1 VNISNLKISGKLSA
15 AFALILAVFVID
27 AGVLFVSLN
36 TTLDTARKNNV
47 SYQNSNDVN
56 AVLQDAVEQQNAV
69 RGFAA
74 TGDQAFLTSYEK
86 SGAELDAHLAAFRG
100 RTTKPEQRARADAM
114 RAAVDDWRAQT
125 SAQLALL
132 KDPATA
138 DQGRALVDTLR
149 LTRLRDIQ
157 GETMTAQRA
166 LVAKRWAD
174 QQKSINQAR
183 LSLVIGTLAAVG
195 VAGLMAWLLTQ
206 AIAAP
211 VRAMTGIMGR
221 LASGD
226 NSVDVPALGRG
237 DEVGLMA
244 QAVLAFKEAAI
255 QKRALEGES
264 AEQRQAA
271 EAERADPERSQAEA
285 ASQQSAVVK
294 ALAGGLTRLSSGDL
308 TGRIDQAFAPE
319 YEQLKRDFN
328 ATAEALQTTLRGI
341 SESTEAM
348 TNGAGEI
355 STAADDLSRRTEQQ
369 AASLEETAA
378 ALDEITAT
386 VRRTAE
392 GANHANK
399 VVGQAAQDAEV
410 SGEVVRKAVAA
421 MGEIEASAK
430 QISQII
436 GVIDEIAFQTNLLAL
451 NAGVEAARAG
461 DAGKGFAVV
470 ASEVR
475 ALAQRSAE
483 AAKEIKA
490 LITASAQQ
498 VGAGVSLVGETGQ
511 ALQRIVAQ
519 VTEITGVVREI
530 AASAQEQSTGLHQV
544 NTAVNQMDQVTQ
556 QNAAM
561 VEQSTAASHAL
572 ATEAKELARLMSQ
585 FQIGGASARPRAQP
599 VRSAPQFSAGPSRR
613 SQGAYAP
620 GAATAAKLAP
630 NPESEAWEEF

>member
-1 VNISNLKISGKLSA
+1 MCKTYSLRAQRNLNSNWAGTVNLSNLKISGKLVA
-15 AFALILAVFVID
+15 AFALILAVFVVD
-27 AGVLFVSLN
+27 AGVLFMSLN
-36 TTLDTARKNNV
+36 TTLEMARKNNV

-56 AVLQDAVEQQNAV
+56 AVLQNAVEQQNAV
-69 RGFAA
+69 RAFAA
-74 TGDQAFLTSYEK
+74 TGDQKFLTNYAK
-86 SGAELDAHLAAFRG
+86 YGAELDSHLAAFRA
-100 RTTKPEQRARADAM
+100 RTTKAEQRARADAM
-114 RAAVDDWRAQT
+114 REAVDEWRTQT
-125 SAQLALL
+125 ETQVALL
-132 KDPATA
+132 KDPTTA
-138 DQGRALVDTLR
+138 DQGRAMVDVLR
-149 LTRLRDIQ
+149 LAKVRDIQ

-166 LVAKRWAD
+166 LVTQRWGD
-174 QQKSINQAR
+174 QQKAIGQAR
-183 LSLVIGTLAAVG
+183 LSLIVGTLAAVG
-195 VAGLMAWLLTQ
+195 VAGLMAWLLTRS
-206 AIAAP
+206 IAAP
-211 VRAMTGIMGR
+211 VRAMTGTMGR

-237 DEVGLMA
+237 DELGEMA
-244 QAVLAFKEAAI
+244 KAVLAFKDAAI

-271 EAERADPERSQAEA
+271 EAERARNEKAQAESA
-285 ASQQSAVVK
+285 HQQAQVVE
-294 ALAGGLTRLSSGDL
+294 ALAGGLSKMSSGDL
-308 TGRIDQAFAPE
+308 TSRVDQAFAPE

-328 ATAEALQTTLRGI
+328 ATAESLQSTMRGI
-341 SESTEAM
+341 AESAGSM
-348 TNGAGEI
+348 TSGAGEI

-386 VRRTAE
+386 VRRTSENAT
-392 GANHANK
+392 HARN
-399 VVGQAAQDAEV
+399 VVGQAAKDAEV

-490 LITASAQQ
+490 LISTSSSQ
-498 VGAGVSLVGETGQ
+498 VEHGVALVGQAGEALKRITGQVATIDSLVAT
-511 ALQRIVAQ
+511 
-519 VTEITGVVREI
+519 I
-530 AASAQEQSTGLHQV
+530 AASAVEQSAGLNQV
-544 NTAVNQMDQVTQ
+544 NIAVNGMDQVTQ

-561 VEQSTAASHAL
+561 VEESTAATQTLRREVEDLFAMI
-572 ATEAKELARLMSQ
+572 AQ
-585 FQIGGASARPRAQP
+585 FKIEGEGGGQHRRA
-599 VRSAPQFSAGPSRR
+599 A
-613 SQGAYAP
+613 
-620 GAATAAKLAP
+620 
-630 NPESEAWEEF
+630 

>member
-1 VNISNLKISGKLSA
+1 VNLSNLKISGKLTA
-15 AFALILAVFVID
+15 AFALILAVFIIN
-27 AGVLFVSLN
+27 AGVLFVNLN
-36 TTLDTARKNNV
+36 STLDTARKNNV
-47 SYQNSNDVN
+47 SYLNSNDVN
-56 AVLQDAVEQQNAV
+56 AVLQNAVEQQNAV
-69 RGFAA
+69 RAFAA
-74 TGDQAFLTSYEK
+74 TGDQKFLANYEK
-86 SGAELDAHLAAFRG
+86 YGAELDSHLAAFRG
-100 RTTKPEQRARADAM
+100 RTTKPEQRARADQM
-114 RAAVDDWRAQT
+114 RAAVDDWRKQT
-125 SAQLALL
+125 EIQLSLL

-138 DQGRALVDTLR
+138 DQGRAMVDTLR
-149 LTRLRDIQ
+149 LAQVRDIQ
-157 GETMTAQRA
+157 GETMAAQRA
-166 LVAKRWAD
+166 LVAKRWGD
-174 QQKSINQAR
+174 QQKSIAQAR
-183 LSLVIGTLAAVG
+183 WALIIGALAAVG
-195 VAGLMAWLLTQ
+195 VAGLMAWLLTR

-211 VRAMTGIMGR
+211 VRAMTGVMGR

-237 DEVGLMA
+237 DEVGEMA
-244 QAVLAFKEAAI
+244 KAVLAFKDAAI

-271 EAERADPERSQAEA
+271 EAERARNEKAQAEA
-285 ASQQSAVVK
+285 ARQQAEVVE
-294 ALAGGLTRLSSGDL
+294 ALAGGLSKLSSGDL
-308 TGRIDQAFAPE
+308 TSRVNQAFAPE

-328 ATAEALQTTLRGI
+328 ATAEALQSTMRGI
-341 SESTEAM
+341 AESAGSM
-348 TNGAGEI
+348 TSGAGEI

-386 VRRTAE
+386 VRRTSENAS
-392 GANHANK
+392 HARN
-399 VVGQAAQDAEV
+399 VVGQAAKDAEV
-410 SGEVVRKAVAA
+410 SGEVVRRAVAA
-421 MGEIEASAK
+421 MGEIETSAK

-483 AAKEIKA
+483 AAKEIKV
-490 LITASAQQ
+490 LISASAEQ
-498 VGAGVSLVGETGQ
+498 VGAGVSLVGETGA

-519 VTEITGVVREI
+519 VSEITGVVGEI
-530 AASAQEQSTGLHQV
+530 AASAQEQATGLHQV

-572 ATEAKELARLMSQ
+572 ANEAKELARLMSQ
-585 FQIGGASARPRAQP
+585 FQVGAPAPAAR
-599 VRSAPQFSAGPSRR
+599 RSAPPAARSAVRR
-613 SQGAYAP
+613 PTYSS

-630 NPESEAWEEF
+630 NPDADAWEEF

>member
-1 VNISNLKISGKLSA
+1 VNLSNLKISGKLVA
-15 AFALILAVFVID
+15 AFALILAVFIVD
-27 AGVLFVSLN
+27 AGVLFMSLN
-36 TTLDTARKNNV
+36 TTLDMARKNNV

-56 AVLQDAVEQQNAV
+56 AVLQNAVEQQNAV
-69 RGFAA
+69 RAFAA
-74 TGDQAFLTSYEK
+74 TGDQKFLANYEK
-86 SGAELDAHLAAFRG
+86 YGVELDSHLAAFRA
-100 RTTKPEQRARADAM
+100 RTTKAEQRARADAM
-114 RAAVDDWRAQT
+114 REVTDDWRTQTEAQV
-125 SAQLALL
+125 ALL
-132 KDPATA
+132 KDPTTV

-149 LTRLRDIQ
+149 LAKLRDIQ

-166 LVAKRWAD
+166 LVTQRWGD
-174 QQKSINQAR
+174 QQKAIGQAQ
-183 LSLVIGTLAAVG
+183 LALIVGTLAAVG

-206 AIAAP
+206 AIAVP
-211 VRAMTGIMGR
+211 VRAMTGVMGR

-237 DEVGLMA
+237 DEVGEMA
-244 QAVLAFKEAAI
+244 KAVLAFKGAAI
-255 QKRALEGES
+255 QKRALEDES

-271 EAERADPERSQAEA
+271 EAERARNEKAQAESA
-285 ASQQSAVVK
+285 RQQAQVVE
-294 ALAGGLTRLSSGDL
+294 ALAGGLSNLSSGDL
-308 TGRIDQAFAPE
+308 TSRVDQAFAPE

-328 ATAEALQTTLRGI
+328 ATAESLQSTMRGI
-341 SESTEAM
+341 AESAGSM
-348 TNGAGEI
+348 TSGAGEI

-386 VRRTAE
+386 VRRTSENAT
-392 GANHANK
+392 HARS
-399 VVGQAAQDAEV
+399 VVGQAAKDAEV

-421 MGEIEASAK
+421 MGEIEASAR

-483 AAKEIKA
+483 AAKEIKT
-490 LITASAQQ
+490 LISASAQQ
-498 VGAGVSLVGETGQ
+498 VGAGVSLVGETGE
-511 ALQRIVAQ
+511 ALRRIVAQ
-519 VTEITGVVREI
+519 VSEITGVVGEI
-530 AASAQEQSTGLHQV
+530 AASAQEQATGLHQV

-585 FQIGGASARPRAQP
+585 FQVGAAAPTAR
-599 VRSAPQFSAGPSRR
+599 RSAPPIAARSATRRPTFSS
-613 SQGAYAP
+613 

-630 NPESEAWEEF
+630 SPDADAWEEF